1 MYCPECGKRMLKK
14 NNVWEC
20 PNCGCN
26 FIKNNNDISN
36 KINDYQESNDMVGK
50 IIDGIGNVAEHVS
63 VQVKKEGAYIKN
75 RNNKDSTV
83 LVDDNELILSKVVL
97 DGVDFVNAKKQE
109 RDEAKKIKDAKK
121 KEEKEAEKVK
131 KQEEKVKKGEE
142 KVKQEQKNRPENALF
157 YIDGREGTLAIFDE
171 YIQLDFT
178 GSALKQYL
186 SRMGGVKKIYYPQI
200 NSIQK
205 RDAGNVILGS
215 IEFEVPGMSYS
226 GRGEGKSENIIHY
239 EYYYQEEADKIYE
252 FVNQK
257 ILNIQNKVNPQP
269 NTSDESNALSELK
282 KAKELL
288 DMGAITQK
296 EFDNIKKDLLN

>member
-97 DGVDFVNAKKQE
+97 DGVDFVNNDTLYHLKAYRVSLLDNSFRLSVHSE
-109 RDEAKKIKDAKK
+109 IKYVS
-121 KEEKEAEKVK
+121 KEELLTLEMVPSDLMLINKLIG
-131 KQEEKVKKGEE
+131 KG
-142 KVKQEQKNRPENALF
+142 
-157 YIDGREGTLAIFDE
+157 
-171 YIQLDFT
+171 
-178 GSALKQYL
+178 
-186 SRMGGVKKIYYPQI
+186 
-200 NSIQK
+200 
-205 RDAGNVILGS
+205 
-215 IEFEVPGMSYS
+215 
-226 GRGEGKSENIIHY
+226 II
-239 EYYYQEEADKIYE
+239 
-252 FVNQK
+252 
-257 ILNIQNKVNPQP
+257 
-269 NTSDESNALSELK
+269 
-282 KAKELL
+282 
-288 DMGAITQK
+288 
-296 EFDNIKKDLLN
+296 

>member
-142 KVKQEQKNRPENALF
+142 KVKQEQK
-157 YIDGREGTLAIFDE
+157 ID
-171 YIQLDFT
+171 
-178 GSALKQYL
+178 LKMLYFIL
-186 SRMGGVKKIYYPQI
+186 MGGKALLLFLMNIF
-200 NSIQK
+200 NL
-205 RDAGNVILGS
+205 ILR
-215 IEFEVPGMSYS
+215 EV
-226 GRGEGKSENIIHY
+226 H
-239 EYYYQEEADKIYE
+239 
-252 FVNQK
+252 
-257 ILNIQNKVNPQP
+257 
-269 NTSDESNALSELK
+269 
-282 KAKELL
+282 
-288 DMGAITQK
+288 
-296 EFDNIKKDLLN
+296 